1 MAWKSVAVGEVVTR
15 RVSSQQGA
23 PDSVARAAM
32 RQSVDGEYDA
42 QRWPDP
48 VFRAARFTNQPLLPA
63 R

>member
-1 MAWKSVAVGEVVTR
+1 VI
-15 RVSSQQGA
+15 SQQGA

-48 VFRAARFTNQPLLPA
+48 VFRAARFTTQPLLPA